1 LIVHVV
7 PHPLGILLLDGEGNL
22 LYYSQFSDPEEAGEA
37 FYLLRKGK
45 GFPQIEDVKRAI
57 GSMGGS
63 AEYIVVPCRG
73 VASALGLSGNV
84 VVEPDSPVAKVVRE
98 KSFDFAK
105 KMGFQGDRSEYNSY
119 LTEVGLVLSRKLIKD
134 ELAERD
140 NLIIRAIDY
149 VDHLNKS
156 LNVLIP
162 AIREWYSIYFPELDM
177 IVEDHYLY
185 AKIAGE
191 LASRDK
197 MTVEALKRIGVSKEL
212 AEKISKAASDSIG
225 ADLSE
230 EDLSVI
236 STVAKRW
243 MRLYETREQVEEY
256 IERLMKETA
265 PNLSAVVSPL
275 VGARL
280 IAIAGSLERLASL
293 PASSIQI
300 LGAQK
305 AIFLHLTRGTKPP
318 KHGVLFQAKEVRTAP
333 KKLRGKIARLLASKI
348 AIAARVDAFGER
360 RFIGDKLRAEIDQ
373 RLKSMLRGGG
383 KR

>member
-1 LIVHVV
+1 LIVHII

-22 LYYSQFSDPEEAGEA
+22 LYYSLFSDPSEAGEA
-37 FYLLRKGK
+37 FYLLRKGRE
-45 GFPQIEDVKRAI
+45 FPQINDVKRAI
-57 GSMGGS
+57 ESMGGS
-63 AEYIVVPCRG
+63 AESIVVPSRNM
-73 VASALGLSGNV
+73 ASALGLSGNV
-84 VVEPDSPVAKVVRE
+84 LVEPDSPIAKEVRE

-105 KMGFQGDRSEYNSY
+105 KMGFRGNRSEYNSY
-119 LTEVGLVLSRKLIKD
+119 LAEVGLVLSRKLIKD
-134 ELAERD
+134 ELSEKD

-162 AIREWYSIYFPELDM
+162 AVREWYSIYFPELDM

-191 LASRDK
+191 LGSRDK

-212 AEKISKAASDSIG
+212 AEKISKAASESIG

-230 EDLSVI
+230 EDLGVI

-243 MRLYETREQVEEY
+243 MRLYETREQVEDY
-256 IERLMKETA
+256 IERLMKEFA

-280 IAIAGSLERLASL
+280 IAIAGGLQRLASL

-348 AIAARVDAFGER
+348 AIAARVDAFGKG

-373 RLKSMLRGGG
+373 RLKSLLRGGG